1 MTLSSS
7 TLLMASLS
15 LLSLSGCGSKDTGE
29 VADQTI
35 RPARI
40 FQVSAAPSHLEYRF
54 VGRVEARQTVD
65 MSFEVSGPMAELP
78 VREGQSIAKGEL
90 VAAMDATDYL
100 LALRLAEVQLK
111 LAQQDLSRKSKLLQ
125 EQGISQS
132 IVDDAQAQFE
142 LREVGVAQASEALD
156 DTRLYAPFDAYVAR
170 RFTDNH
176 ANIQPGDP
184 VVRLSDLGEIFVIAN
199 IPESLLATTT
209 ADRLIGAHAQF
220 AFVPD
225 VQFELTYRE
234 NTGES
239 NAVAQTY
246 EVTFAMPR
254 PERWNILPGMTAT
267 VTVKLNRAENSP
279 SVIEIPTSALVTDA
293 NRNFAVWRFDPV
305 TQRVEKTALEIGP
318 INDLGVTVQTGLKD
332 GDLIV
337 TSGANHLRPGMRVR
351 MLGEP
356 IVGH

>member
-1 MTLSSS
+1 
-7 TLLMASLS
+7 MA
-15 LLSLSGCGSKDTGE
+15 E
-29 VADQTI
+29 VEDQSI

-40 FQVSAAPSHLEYRF
+40 FQITAAPSHLEYQF

-65 MSFEVSGPMAELP
+65 MSFEVNGPMAELP
-78 VREGQSIAKGEL
+78 VREGQSVARGEL
-90 VAAMDATDYL
+90 IAAMDPTDYL
-100 LALRLAEVQLK
+100 LALREAEVRLK
-111 LAQQDLSRKSKLLQ
+111 LAEQDLRRKRKLLQ
-125 EQGISQS
+125 DKGISES
-132 IVDDAQAQFE
+132 IVDDAQALFE
-142 LREVGVAQASEALD
+142 LREVAVAQASEALE

-176 ANIQPGDP
+176 ANLRAGDP
-184 VVRLSDLGEIFVIAN
+184 VVRLSDLGELFVITN

-209 ADRLIGAHAQF
+209 AERLIGAHAEF
-220 AFVPD
+220 AFAPD
-225 VQFELTYRE
+225 TQFELTYRE

-254 PERWNILPGMTAT
+254 PERWNILPGMTAS
-267 VTVKLNRAENSP
+267 VTVKLKRADNSP
-279 SVIEIPTSALVTDA
+279 LNIEIPTTALVTDA
-293 NRNFAVWRFDPV
+293 NKNFAVWLFDPV
-305 TQRVEKTALEIGP
+305 TRRVEKTAVEIGQL
-318 INDLGVTVQTGLKD
+318 NDSGVTVLTGLAD

-351 MLGEP
+351 VLGEP